1 MKQGAAH
8 GLRKA
13 RRLYRRRNFTQV
25 INFLEPQVFM
35 YRDSYEYYYLLGMSC
50 LYTGDYSGAYSYL
63 RRALDIEDNVSAML
77 GLGAVLLRRR
87 QTDQALRTYLDIID
101 LDNHNRRA
109 RRALQWLRGLN
120 SPEEAL
126 EWFESNR
133 VRRILPP
140 VGWFLPRWI
149 TIPVITAAVVGA
161 TFVIRPQVESVLS
174 DLLAP
179 PDREGSEFIIPEE
192 TGDALVTPPDE
203 ERFQFTPREAERL
216 LDRVGDYFNDRRDN
230 LVRRELNRIQLSNAS
245 ATIRERAEL
254 IRSYLTEPDFTSLTD
269 NFTYEEVS
277 EDPAL
282 YADVYV
288 RWRGRV
294 ANLEIGTDAI
304 TFDFLAGY
312 HERRVLEGIV
322 PARVQFAV
330 LLDNDQPVE
339 LIGWVQPQED
349 EGEFT
354 LQVTSIRRL
363 NPSELSLEDAE

>member
-1 MKQGAAH
+1 MKRGAAH

-35 YRDSYEYYYLLGMSC
+35 YRDSYDYYYLLGMSC

-63 RRALDIEDNVSAML
+63 RRALDIDDNVNAML
-77 GLGAVLLRRR
+77 GLGAVLLRQR

-109 RRALQWLRGLN
+109 RRALQWLRGLD

-126 EWFESNR
+126 KWFESNR

-140 VGWFLPRWI
+140 IGLFLPRWV
-149 TIPVITAAVVGA
+149 TVPVAGTAIVGL
-161 TFVIRPQVESVLS
+161 VLLVRPQIETALG
-174 DLLAP
+174 DLFAP
-179 PDREGSEFIIPEE
+179 PDREGSEFIVP
-192 TGDALVTPPDE
+192 GDFADSLVSAPDE
-203 ERFQFTPREAERL
+203 ERFQFTQQEAERL
-216 LDRVGDYFNDRRDN
+216 LRRVGDYFNDRRDN
-230 LVRRELNRIQLSNAS
+230 LVRRELNRIRLSNAS
-245 ATIRERAEL
+245 PAIRERAEML
-254 IRSYLTEPDFTSLTD
+254 RSYLTEPDFTSLAD
-269 NFTYEEVS
+269 SFSYDQVS
-277 EDPAL
+277 DDPAL

-294 ANLEIGTDAI
+294 ANLNVGTEEI

-330 LLDNDQPVE
+330 LLENDQPVE
-339 LIGWVQPQED
+339 LIGRVVPKQEGD
-349 EGEFT
+349 DFS

-363 NPSELSLEDAE
+363 NPSELSLEE